1 MKVQTPRWKAI
12 RALIY
17 LYTLFSSHNHFP
29 ATFFFF
35 FSVNNVSSPWSSQ
48 SPWKHSDP
56 VLMMFPWVRSH
67 HTPFWTFYFYLY
79 YVLYHIYYLV
89 FYQLYVSLIYLDLL
103 LEVKGQCLVQ
113 HCTFHNSWYDVQYV
127 IIMLIRFMLLI
138 TFFWLVE

>member
-1 MKVQTPRWKAI
+1 MFKLLVEKLSGHLSISTPYFLVTI
-12 RALIY
+12 TSLPF
-17 LYTLFSSHNHFP
+17 LCVCVC
-29 ATFFFF
+29 
-35 FSVNNVSSPWSSQ
+35 VNNVSSPWSSQ
-48 SPWKHSDP
+48 SSWKHSDP

-113 HCTFHNSWYDVQYV
+113 HCTFHNSWYDVRYV